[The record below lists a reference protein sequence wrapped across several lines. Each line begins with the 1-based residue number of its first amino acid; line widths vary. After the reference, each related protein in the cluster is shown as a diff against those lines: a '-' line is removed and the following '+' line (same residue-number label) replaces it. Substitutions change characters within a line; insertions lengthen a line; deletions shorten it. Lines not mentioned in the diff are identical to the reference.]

1 MSIQAERPKHH
12 IISQLKAA
20 IEKFNHT
27 QKEVAEMLGIS
38 DSSLSRII
46 HGHESHANLA
56 TKLMRKIRLYISYG
70 KAEKDEEIIP
80 QKDIDRLGKAMEKP
94 IYSKEA
100 LEFTKIHYIRD
111 DNYRPI
117 GTLVAILV
125 PAGHNPDAPFM
136 VSIGLAM
143 CNTKHDTFI
152 KKIGRELAIARAEE
166 HWKEYQF
173 KNRQISEYQ
182 NVETEILNFISGCV
196 RYYKNKSIIMPK
208 FILID

>member
-70 KAEKDEEIIP
+70 KVEKDEEIIP

-125 PAGHNPDAPFM
+125 PAEHNPDAPFM

-152 KKIGRELAIARAEE
+152 KKIGKELAIARAKE
-166 HWKEYQF
+166 HWKEY
-173 KNRQISEYQ
+173 EYVNHQ
-182 NVETEILNFISGCV
+182 TSYYQDVHTEVNNFIQECIH
-196 RYYKNKSIIMPK
+196 YYKGKSIILPK
-208 FILID
+208 IVLT